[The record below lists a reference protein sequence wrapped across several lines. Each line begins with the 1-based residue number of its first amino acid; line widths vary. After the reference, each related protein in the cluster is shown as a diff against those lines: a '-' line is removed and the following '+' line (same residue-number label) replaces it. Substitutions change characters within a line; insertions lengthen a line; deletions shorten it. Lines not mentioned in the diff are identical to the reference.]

1 MKIFGKIGNY
11 VRDSYGELAHKVSWP
26 TRSELTNSAVVV
38 MIASVIIALLIF
50 GIDTAFKEVMSLVY
64 KTIIA

>member
-1 MKIFGKIGNY
+1 
-11 VRDSYGELAHKVSWP
+11 
-26 TRSELTNSAVVV
+26 